1 MKGALN
7 HFQTLNALKTRK
19 DLSMILFGE
28 SLNVISNVIGKEFK
42 EPDPAKRNPE
52 PIQKEVIEQKEKGMD
67 YIDINLG
74 PAKKFGTELM
84 PWVVNVVQ
92 EAVPGM
98 PLLLDS
104 SNIDAIEAGLKV
116 AKPADKPHIVNSIM
130 ARPERYEVM
139 VPMTAK
145 YDADFVAL
153 MWGPEGLPRD
163 ENERAALA
171 VELLYF
177 ANEAGIPNEKIWVDG
192 IVTPVNIQQPQAISL
207 MEFQGMLQDIA
218 PGARSTCGLSNIS
231 NGPPNHLRPILNQTY
246 MVMLM
251 KHGMESVIS
260 DPLDTQLTAIA
271 KGQRQDI
278 VDLIYGIMDGNQP
291 DMASLDKEM
300 QDYAKTVNVIL
311 GNTLYSDSWLEL

>member
-1 MKGALN
+1 MNPIFNVKG
-7 HFQTLNALKTRK
+7 
-19 DLSMILFGE
+19 DEMILFGE

-42 EPDPAKRNPE
+42 QADPAKRNPE
-52 PIQKEVIEQKEKGMD
+52 PIQKEVLMQKEKGMD

-130 ARPERYEVM
+130 ARAERYESM
-139 VPMTAK
+139 VPMTKK

-171 VELLYF
+171 VELLYY

-207 MEFQGMLQDIA
+207 MLFQEMLQDIA
-218 PGARSTCGLSNIS
+218 PGAMSTCGLSNIS

-246 MVMLM
+246 MVMLQ
-251 KHGMESVIS
+251 KYGMASVIS

-271 KGQRQDI
+271 KGKRPDI
-278 VDLIYGIMDGNQP
+278 VELIYAIQDGNQP
-291 DMASLDKEM
+291 DMASLSDELKG
-300 QDYAKTVNVIL
+300 YAKTVNVIL

>member
-1 MKGALN
+1 
-7 HFQTLNALKTRK
+7 
-19 DLSMILFGE
+19 MILFGE

-130 ARPERYEVM
+130 ARPERYEIM

-246 MVMLM
+246 MVMLQ
-251 KHGMESVIS
+251 KYGMESVIS
-260 DPLDTQLTAIA
+260 DPLDIQLTAIA